1 MLDLD
6 ELEQMEEIIKQSF
19 TDVPWSSPKSN
30 LSPEDFCKV
39 SLIDFNESGAEK
51 VKAKCKL
58 PVRSTPGGPFNKGAI
73 RNALARISQVK
84 GAPADKVAAA
94 RRRLETL
101 ARQAGI
107 GVRKDVDGNLVLI
120 DDGELEDAPVVE
132 NDTYTILKAETEGEL
147 RLVYGVVL
155 RPNVVDAQGD
165 FYDEGEVRKAA
176 HAYLIKSRR
185 HDLRH
190 QELIGEDK
198 VQLVESFIDPV
209 GIVWG
214 DGLVTKQGDWIIVSH
229 VDDDQIWKDVKSGD
243 IKSFSIV
250 GTGKRTP
257 TSV

>member
-19 TDVPWSSPKSN
+19 TDVPWETPRSK
-30 LSPEDFCKV
+30 LSATDYCRV
-39 SLIDFNESGAEK
+39 SLIDYNEPGAEK

-58 PVRSTPGGPFNKGAI
+58 PVRSTPGGPFNEGAI
-73 RNALARISQVK
+73 RNALARIGQVK
-84 GAPADKVAAA
+84 DAPADKVAAA

-107 GVRKDVDGNLVLI
+107 GVRKDAEGNLILVDEI
-120 DDGELEDAPVVE
+120 ELEAASIE
-132 NDTYTILKAETEGEL
+132 NNACTILKAETEGEL

-165 FYDEGEVRKAA
+165 VYDEDEVRKAA

-198 VQLVESFIDPV
+198 VQLVESFIDPI

-214 DGLVTKQGDWIIVSH
+214 DGLVTKRGDWIIVSH
-229 VDDDQIWKDVKSGD
+229 IDDDHIWKDIKAGD

-257 TSV
+257 T